1 MPLRHYAR
9 EFCLHYLSFFSDTR
23 CISGNVQI
31 FHEGRWGNICDDEW
45 DEREGEMVCTALGF
59 PGLEK
64 VTYSGVYGRAAG

>member
-1 MPLRHYAR
+1 M
-9 EFCLHYLSFFSDTR
+9 
-23 CISGNVQI
+23 QI

-64 VTYSGVYGRAAG
+64 VTYTGVYGRVRG